1 MCMCS
6 LGSDLHR
13 NKNDQPLQFSQL
25 HGTSYY
31 IIDHIKS
38 KKYTAYLEKFTIE
51 QLRSY
56 SFFGWE

>member
-1 MCMCS
+1 MVA
-6 LGSDLHR
+6 
-13 NKNDQPLQFSQL
+13 
-25 HGTSYY
+25 SYY

-56 SFFGWE
+56 SFFGWEWGRQNCRENQLESELIYMKNSF